1 MRVPPLPSPDSVQP
15 HRCPGL
21 QADTGS
27 RPGPFGCDGHKSGSH
42 GDGSSAHS
50 AESPELRDGGEGC
63 LARFPGGRSVGKDS
77 RALRTALMLAIRH
90 PEVAGGPVVEGNA
103 TILKGQLEGHTKL
116 RSDQLGSL
124 RPGKGLATLREI
136 LKTMII

>member
-1 MRVPPLPSPDSVQP
+1 
-15 HRCPGL
+15 
-21 QADTGS
+21 
-27 RPGPFGCDGHKSGSH
+27 
-42 GDGSSAHS
+42 
-50 AESPELRDGGEGC
+50 
-63 LARFPGGRSVGKDS
+63 
-77 RALRTALMLAIRH
+77 MLAIRH